1 MQALDIIL
9 RIKSIVRRSTVLLAM
24 LPLAGCVVA
33 SSGDVSDVT
42 LAKLRSQ
49 GVSASVEQSI
59 KQRAE
64 KALSSTESKRKIK
77 RHAELQ
83 NRAVEQSVSLE
94 DLLKSTLERNTTIA
108 SAANNIDRSS
118 AQHMNA
124 ILGYLPQISAAY
136 TYEYL
141 DERVLSSDNAVYQLG
156 EAQYP
161 VKTGSFT
168 IEQPLW
174 DLSRI
179 YAIKYAH
186 TTSRKS
192 EVDYL
197 AAIAEASHKVFGT
210 YLMAVQSKL
219 RMQSLQKRQ
228 HFINRQIT
236 GQAVL
241 DTNGMGDEGSL
252 AALRGNKADLHA
264 EETLEAATFEQ
275 SITELARLSGTVVSD
290 VQDIKFP
297 KGFEGIEDG
306 LDLEEAVADALSHNP
321 RMLSSALQVTAAE
334 QRYRQALASDFSPVV
349 SSYLTFEDEERT
361 ASRFGGGSHT
371 QDTTL
376 GFKLS
381 IPIFNASGAGYSNA
395 VMVQDADSAA
405 IDHHALA
412 RELETQLRATYARMR
427 ALTKSLRSLNQVVV
441 QNGRAYR
448 NERNKLTNGQS
459 VDLAVAARELSLNKA
474 IERRNYY
481 QIEYLKSWGQL
492 QYLLGKNLLDPEF

>member
-1 MQALDIIL
+1 MQALDKIL
-9 RIKSIVRRSTVLLAM
+9 CIESVVRRSAVLLAM
-24 LPLAGCVVA
+24 LPLAGCMVA
-33 SSGDVSDVT
+33 SYGDASDVK
-42 LAKLRSQ
+42 LAKLRAQ

-59 KQRAE
+59 QQRAE
-64 KALSSTESKRKIK
+64 KALSSTAIKRKIK
-77 RHAELQ
+77 RQAELQ
-83 NRAVEQSVSLE
+83 NKDAERTLTLE
-94 DLLKSTLERNTTIA
+94 DLLKSTLERNTAIA

-118 AQHMNA
+118 AQHMNS

-141 DERVLSSDNAVYQLG
+141 DEKVVSSDNAVYQLG
-156 EAQYP
+156 EAKYP
-161 VKTGSFT
+161 VKTGSVT

-179 YAIKYAH
+179 YAIRYAD

-210 YLMAVQSKL
+210 YLVAVQSKL

-228 HFINRQIT
+228 RFINRQIT
-236 GQAVL
+236 GQFVL
-241 DTNGMGDEGSL
+241 DTNGLGDEGAL
-252 AALRGNKADLHA
+252 ASLRGNKADLHA

-275 SITELARLSGTVVSD
+275 ALAELARLSGTVVSD

-306 LDLEEAVADALSHNP
+306 LDLDEAVADALRHNP

-334 QRYRQALASDFSPVV
+334 QRYRQAVASDFSPVL
-349 SSYLTFEDEERT
+349 SGYLTFEDENRT

-371 QDTTL
+371 QDATL
-376 GFKLS
+376 GVKLS
-381 IPIFNASGAGYSNA
+381 VPIFNASGSGYSNA
-395 VMVQDADSAA
+395 VLVQDAESAA

-427 ALTKSLRSLNQVVV
+427 ALTKSLRSLNHVVV
-441 QNGRAYR
+441 QNDRAYR
-448 NERNKLTNGQS
+448 NERNKLNNGQS
-459 VDLAVAARELSLNKA
+459 VDLAVATRELSLNKA